1 MRDCALSRMA
11 LRVSSVW
18 DGFMSHSSLRGTK
31 SRHGVDLA
39 PFRSEPK
46 TARFRLG
53 LKFAHF
59 SNISASPQE
68 WHDQF
73 RNTLLRGKRTF
84 PRTLNLEVPFGSE
97 RLVPSNWQ
105 EGEAPSEPGL
115 SRPPWL
121 RPWRSFALPQ
131 FPPERGRALKNLF
144 TWF

>member
-18 DGFMSHSSLRGTK
+18 DGFMRHSSLRGTK
-31 SRHGVDLA
+31 SRHGVHLA

-73 RNTLLRGKRTF
+73 RNTLLRGKRIF

-97 RLVPSNWQ
+97 RLVPSKA
-105 EGEAPSEPGL
+105 GRRGSLRAGVV
-115 SRPPWL
+115 RPPWL

-131 FPPERGRALKNLF
+131 FPPERGRVLKNLI